1 MTKQGKNL
9 DIYIYIYIYFF
20 FLGGSG
26 GKQIWRPKK
35 ICLNEIFLLS
45 LIIIFFITKPILF
58 ILYYAFFVFLK
69 NVKTI
74 TNFIKKNLLMI

>member
-9 DIYIYIYIYFF
+9 DIYIYIYIFF
-20 FLGGSG
+20 FWGSG
-26 GKQIWRPKK
+26 GKQIWRPKA
-35 ICLNEIFLLS
+35 IYLNEIFLSS

-74 TNFIKKNLLMI
+74 TNFIKKNLLMM

>member
-9 DIYIYIYIYFF
+9 DFFFFF
-20 FLGGSG
+20 FLGSG
-26 GKQIWRPKK
+26 GQQIWRPKA
-35 ICLNEIFLLS
+35 IYLNEIFLLS
-45 LIIIFFITKPILF
+45 LIIIFFFITKPILF

-74 TNFIKKNLLMI
+74 TNFIKKNLLMM

>member
-9 DIYIYIYIYFF
+9 DIYIYIYF
-20 FLGGSG
+20 GGSG
-26 GKQIWRPKK
+26 GKQIWRPKT

-74 TNFIKKNLLMI
+74 TNFIKKNLLMM